1 MIQRIQTVYLMVATL
16 VMVVALIFPIA
27 TLNADGNELVIK
39 AFGFSAEGVA
49 LPHLPL
55 YMGILLAIA
64 TALPF
69 VIIFLYKRRM
79 VQFRLC
85 GVELALLVGALIF
98 EAVYCYIAFDAL
110 NAVGAV
116 ELSLGFAAFMPL
128 VAIPF
133 VALAMKGILRD
144 ELLVRSLDRIR

>member
-27 TLNADGNELVIK
+27 TLNADGNELIIK

-98 EAVYCYIAFDAL
+98 EAVYCYNAL

>member
-39 AFGFSAEGVA
+39 AFSFSAEGAA